1 MNEPANILNPGEI
14 DKSTNHDDLLSVR
27 KWLPFITYEG
37 AFANVF
43 IIFTGGAFL
52 TGLALMLGANDFQ
65 IGLLAAIPFLSQ
77 IAQLISAYLVDRT
90 GKRKS
95 ITMWSIVFSRQLW
108 WLLLP
113 VLFLPGEWRLA
124 AVITVVVFSSIT
136 TMIATPTWLSWM
148 ADLVPDRIRGR
159 YFGNRS
165 AVIAIS
171 TISTVLLGGVV
182 LDKFRALNHEYLGYV
197 ITIGAGSLCALIA
210 AVLLGKLPDKSPEEI
225 RVERTWSHVLQPLK
239 DKSFRHLLRVFLVWN
254 FAVGISAA
262 FFAPHMLNNLKMTWT
277 LIATYAS
284 IASLVA
290 VVLNKPWGILIDRFG
305 SKPVLATCAFGI
317 AIVPLIWWIPR
328 ADFLWILWFESI
340 FTGGLWT
347 GFNLA
352 AFNIPIANSPK
363 EGRAIYLAMFSVV
376 TGLAFFAASLMGGA
390 LAQTW
395 HHIHWHLGKQTIVN
409 YHLLFGV
416 SCVLR
421 LLAAFMALSFHE
433 PKEKEIPLMIQTMGY
448 AVLRRL
454 SVGRQLFPW
463 IFR

>member
-1 MNEPANILNPGEI
+1 MNKPVKNLNTAGI
-14 DKSTNHDDLLSVR
+14 DNSPDQDDLLSVR
-27 KWLPFITYEG
+27 KWLPFVTLEG

-43 IIFTGGAFL
+43 IVYTGGAFL
-52 TGLALMLGANDFQ
+52 TGLALMLGANDFE

-77 IAQLISAYLVDRT
+77 MAQLFSAYAIDRT
-90 GKRKS
+90 GKRKP
-95 ITMWSIVFSRQLW
+95 ITMWCIILGRQLW

-113 VLFLPGEWRLA
+113 LLFVSGNWRLEA
-124 AVITVVVFSSIT
+124 LLIIVIFSSILI
-136 TMIATPTWLSWM
+136 MFATPGWLSWM
-148 ADLVPDRIRGR
+148 AELVPDRIRGR

-171 TISTVLLGGVV
+171 TISSVLLGGII
-182 LDKFRALNHEYLGYV
+182 LDKFRAINHELIGFA
-197 ITIGAGSLCALIA
+197 IIIGAACLFALIA
-210 AVLLGKLPDKSPEEI
+210 VILLGKLPDKSPAEI
-225 RVERTWSHVLQPLK
+225 KVKRTWSHIIEPLK
-239 DKSFRHLLRVFLVWN
+239 NKAFRHLLRVFMVWN
-254 FAVGISAA
+254 FAIGISAA

-277 LIATYAS
+277 LIAMYAS

-290 VVLNKPWGILIDRFG
+290 VALNKPWGILIDRFG
-305 SKPVLATCAFGI
+305 SKPVIATCAFGI
-317 AIVPLIWWIPR
+317 AIVPMIWWIPR

-352 AFNIPIANSPK
+352 AFNIPISNSPK

-395 HHIHWHLGKQTIVN
+395 SHVHWHLGKQIIVN
-409 YHLLFGV
+409 YHLLFAL
-416 SCVLR
+416 SSVLR
-421 LLAAFMALSFHE
+421 FLGAFMALSFHE

-463 IFR
+463 ISR